1 VSEEKHRTQT
11 GQKGIVGALGGYLR
25 WDIASGL
32 RAYIVGFTGIN
43 FSGQRIV
50 VDIWPHGG
58 RQSGDEEL
66 DGRRLKSIGLI
77 APLGTRMTIM
87 TAATPDNWEVLPWRC
102 IQVLEGHTF
111 DSVQFPGFVGAQVPD
126 LDFVDSPS
134 ALRTDPDF
142 NITYPQVERFE
153 DGEGWTFGR
162 VGAMTLKT
170 NIRSI
175 RVDKV

>member
-1 VSEEKHRTQT
+1 
-11 GQKGIVGALGGYLR
+11 LR
-25 WDIASGL
+25 WDIAPGT

-58 RQSGDEEL
+58 RQAGEEL
-66 DGRRLKSIGLI
+66 EGARLKSIGLI
-77 APLGTRMTIM
+77 APIGTRMIVM
-87 TAATPDNWEVLPWRC
+87 TAATTDNWEALPWRC
-102 IQVLEGHTF
+102 IEIVEGKTF

-142 NITYPQVERFE
+142 QVTYPHVERLE
-153 DGEGWTFGR
+153 DGVGWTFGR
-162 VGAMTLKT
+162 VGRMPLKT

-175 RVDKV
+175 RVERREG